1 MAVITPVVTHTM
13 MATPTELAFSRTPL
27 GLTKIP
33 DPMMLPEGVKKKKIT
48 DTEVRLRR
56 GSDTGLAALTVQVYI
71 LNKLKI
77 KTTPQHQNKC
87 KATQTNHRLYWERY
101 DFL

>member
-1 MAVITPVVTHTM
+1 
-13 MATPTELAFSRTPL
+13 
-27 GLTKIP
+27 
-33 DPMMLPEGVKKKKIT
+33 MMLPEGVKKKKIT

-77 KTTPQHQNKC
+77 KTTLQHQNKC